1 MPSRSADRLA
11 ALARPRGTFAMLA
24 LDQRESL
31 RAMLVAARAEATDEA
46 LSRFKVQ
53 AVRSLTPFASAV
65 LLDVAYGLTAVRGA
79 KAIAP
84 GCGLIVAADTLQQQR
99 GGAVEDT
106 DVDEAVLADDKIA
119 AGGRPRKPARS
130 LRPGPRRRKRP

>member
-53 AVRSLTPFASAV
+53 AARSLTPFASAV
-65 LLDVAYGLTAVRGA
+65 LRDATYGLTAARGA
-79 KAIAP
+79 QAIAP
-84 GCGLIVAADTLQQQR
+84 RCGRILAPGTLQQP
-99 GGAVEDT
+99 
-106 DVDEAVLADDKIA
+106 
-119 AGGRPRKPARS
+119 AGRALEG
-130 LRPGPRRRKRP
+130 

>member
-65 LLDVAYGLTAVRGA
+65 LLDLPYRLTAVRGA
-79 KAIAP
+79 QAIAP
-84 GCGLIVAADTLQQQR
+84 RCRPILGPGMPPQQ
-99 GGAVEDT
+99 
-106 DVDEAVLADDKIA
+106 
-119 AGGRPRKPARS
+119 PR
-130 LRPGPRRRKRP
+130 

>member
-65 LLDVAYGLTAVRGA
+65 LPDVAHGLTAGRGA

-84 GCGLIVAADTLQQQR
+84 RCRLIAASGMAQPERAGARR
-99 GGAVEDT
+99 GP
-106 DVDEAVLADDKIA
+106 DVD
-119 AGGRPRKPARS
+119 
-130 LRPGPRRRKRP
+130 